1 MRKRLGQLLVLTLLA
16 GFIYLNVDYWS
27 DPVYWRRWWDIV
39 THMAPDHMNFSPT
52 ASVGSRTIY
61 ELPVADAS
69 ALTISP
75 DALRAAEEFA
85 AGLDSFAFIVVHRGV
100 VQTEWYGP
108 GWSRDRLTQSQS
120 MNKTVTAMM
129 MGNAIE
135 DGFVESVNDPIGKYL
150 VEWQGD
156 PRGDI
161 TIENLLYMS
170 SGLAQYRFSLNPFA
184 KDTAFRF
191 LNSQDRAVVV
201 LNTALGWA
209 PGSRFDY
216 NDINAQLT
224 GMIVERASGKPYTQ
238 YLQERLWG
246 PMGGQHAELWLD
258 QENGLAMTACCLLA
272 SAIDWAKIGVMMKD
286 GGRIDSRQVIPAEWL
301 GHMIDPS
308 PQYSGYGYLT
318 WLGQGLMDEGPG
330 KEGIERNQAEPFL
343 APDMFYLSG
352 YGGQRVYIDRGND
365 LVVVRLGPFSGMQP
379 LKPHWDNAYLLNTV
393 IRGIRQ

>member
-1 MRKRLGQLLVLTLLA
+1 VLKRLGQLLGLFFLL
-16 GFIYLNVDYWS
+16 GFIYLNIDYWS
-27 DPVYWRRWWDIV
+27 DPMYWRRWWDIV
-39 THMAPDHMNFSPT
+39 THMSPDHMNFSPT
-52 ASVGSRTIY
+52 ASVKSRDIY
-61 ELPVADAS
+61 ELPVADVRD
-69 ALTISP
+69 LTIAP
-75 DALRAAEEFA
+75 DALRTAEEFA
-85 AGLDSFAFIVVHRGV
+85 AGLDSFGFIVVHRGV

-108 GWSRDRLTQSQS
+108 GWNRDRLTQSQS

-129 MGNAIE
+129 MGIAIE
-135 DGFVESVNDPIGKYL
+135 DGFVESVHDPIGKYL

-161 TIENLLYMS
+161 TIENLLFMS

-201 LNTALGWA
+201 LNTALEWP
-209 PGSRFDY
+209 PGSKFDY

-224 GMIVERASGKPYTQ
+224 GMIVERASGTPYAE
-238 YLQERLWG
+238 YLQERLWD
-246 PMGGQHAELWLD
+246 PMGGQFAELWLD
-258 QENGLAMTACCLLA
+258 DEGGLAMMACCLLA
-272 SAIDWAKIGVMMKD
+272 SAVDWAKIGLMMKN
-286 GGRIDSRQVIPAEWL
+286 GGSIEGRQVVPAEWIGL
-301 GHMIDPS
+301 MIEPS
-308 PQYSGYGYLT
+308 PLYSGYGYLT

-352 YGGQRVYIDRGND
+352 YGGQRVYVDRDND
-365 LVVVRLGPFSGMQP
+365 LIVVRLGPFSGMQP
-379 LKPHWDNAYLLNTV
+379 LKPHWDNAFLLNTI